1 MGTLDGKRDWGHVE
15 AMWLMSQSDEPEDLV
30 TATGE
35 VHGVCE
41 LVEKSFMLIGK
52 KTVVWEGKSE
62 NEEGR
67 RRDRLRSR
75 DCGSALPPTD

>member
-52 KTVVWEGKSE
+52 KPLCGKE
-62 NEEGR
+62 RVKMKKADVETG
-67 RRDRLRSR
+67 
-75 DCGSALPPTD
+75 